1 MSAPITDLPSSISS
15 SGHIDGL
22 GRRVL
27 AFDRET
33 GAILERLHMRPEL
46 AAFEAPIRQRV
57 EQLASFEDERFARPG
72 SVERDP
78 DSGDLTVLSEF
89 VAGSRLSDLLETA
102 EESGLVPGVDVA
114 LGFLLEALPAIS
126 SFHTC
131 SGCSHGLI
139 DSTRLVVTPAGQ
151 VIFLDAAFGSVV
163 EHLGLTASRLWREFG
178 IASPQSP
185 GPIRLDAT
193 ADIAQVALVA
203 VMLVVGRRLR
213 DDEYP
218 DAIPSLL
225 MEVAEVAQ
233 IRGSHVFASSLQRL
247 FQRSLPLP
255 GRRPFSSAEELANE
269 IRLLL
274 RREIGAE
281 VCRQALIDFTEQMDA
296 QFSASRASGQ
306 DPLPAVA
313 QPRIDTGLGLDQL
326 ALDAID
332 SIEVLDDEGEVES
345 LVPEPREEPPTGG
358 LEEFEEIS
366 LDPLIVE
373 AAALQPAS
381 RLARI
386 EPALRLPDLPDYADE
401 PPATLS
407 IQPTDGSA
415 SVAAGR
421 ATEVANPWR
430 FDSGRADRLSAEPAA
445 AEVTLE
451 IGEPERLAPEVTRGE
466 SARPVADAPAAAPH
480 ASSIA
485 VASAA
490 PPIGTSDSAATD
502 EAPSD
507 DEVPPDAEEPAERT
521 GWRLSR
527 RLKRQ
532 QKSARARKDKLRSA
546 TESKPESKP
555 APQVPAQPAKPQG
568 GWLVNPDRAAAF
580 AAAVPD
586 PGPAQAPP
594 VIGQPAPPPMPVYP
608 AATVVLPAAVPPAP
622 VAPQAIPMPVY
633 GAPAPPA
640 PPPPIRPVAVAP
652 PVAPKATAPA
662 GAPLRLKAEPPPGY
676 APPRPGG
683 TVSNFP
689 YGHRRPM
696 FEPEPPRGFPWKL
709 AMAAVLIVGIAVVV
723 GRAYLP
729 SSGSTSTEAEP
740 AAAAATLPEPAP
752 AAPAAKVQTG
762 DIVIE
767 TQPAGARVLLDGKPA
782 GETPLRL
789 AKVPVGRHVLTFV
802 SAAGEV
808 TRTVRVAAGKSVS
821 VDVSIFSGWV
831 AIFAPIVLD
840 VSVNGRSLGTTEQER
855 LMLPPGRHE
864 LTLTNRE
871 LGYKAVKEV
880 EVEPGE
886 VRSLTVEPR
895 GEASFN
901 AIPWAEV
908 WMDGKKLGDTPL
920 GSMRVPL
927 GMREFVFKHPQYG
940 ERRVTAPI
948 RADQPSAIG
957 VDFTRP
963 Q

>member
-33 GAILERLHMRPEL
+33 GAILERLHLRPEL

-57 EQLASFEDERFARPG
+57 EQLATFEDERFARPG

-78 DSGDLTVLSEF
+78 ASGDLTVLSEF

-126 SFHTC
+126 SFHT
-131 SGCSHGLI
+131 STGCSHGLI

-163 EHLGLTASRLWREFG
+163 ERLGLTASRLWREFG
-178 IASPQSP
+178 VASPQTP

-193 ADIAQVALVA
+193 ADITQVALGA

-213 DDEYP
+213 HDEYP

-225 MEVAEVAQ
+225 MEVVEIAQ
-233 IRGSHVFASSLQRL
+233 IRGSYVFANSLQRL
-247 FQRSLPLP
+247 FQRSLPVA
-255 GRRPFSSAEELANE
+255 GRRPFSSAEELVNE

-281 VCRQALIDFTEQMDA
+281 VCRQALINFTEQMDA
-296 QFSASRASGQ
+296 QFSASRASGP
-306 DPLPAVA
+306 DTLPAVA
-313 QPRIDTGLGLDQL
+313 PPRIDSALRLDQL

-332 SIEVLDDEGEVES
+332 SIEVLDEDGEA
-345 LVPEPREEPPTGG
+345 EPRLPKAREEPTSID

-366 LDPLIVE
+366 LDPLMVDDAI
-373 AAALQPAS
+373 LQPTS
-381 RLARI
+381 RLARA
-386 EPALRLPDLPDYADE
+386 EPALRLPELPDYADE
-401 PPATLS
+401 PPVTLHVEPASDVASAAATR
-407 IQPTDGSA
+407 
-415 SVAAGR
+415 V
-421 ATEVANPWR
+421 TEVADPWR
-430 FDSGRADRLSAEPAA
+430 FDSARGDRLSAEPAA

-451 IGEPERLAPEVTRGE
+451 IGEPERLAPDP
-466 SARPVADAPAAAPH
+466 AREEPERPAPAVPDAPPIAA
-480 ASSIA
+480 
-485 VASAA
+485 ASAA
-490 PPIGTSDSAATD
+490 PPIKMAGSASSDGV
-502 EAPSD
+502 PSD
-507 DEVPPDAEEPAERT
+507 DALPEDVDQPAENT

-546 TESKPESKP
+546 TESKP
-555 APQVPAQPAKPQG
+555 APQVPAQPAKPHG

-586 PGPAQAPP
+586 AAPVQAPR
-594 VIGQPAPPPMPVYP
+594 VIGQAAPPPMPVFP
-608 AATVVLPAAVPPAP
+608 AVPSVVPAVAPPAP

-633 GAPAPPA
+633 GAPAPP
-640 PPPPIRPVAVAP
+640 PPPPPAPIRPVAVAP
-652 PVAPKATAPA
+652 PVAPKAIAPA

-683 TVSNFP
+683 TISTLP

-696 FEPEPPRGFPWKL
+696 FEAEPPRGFPWKL
-709 AMAAVLIVGIAVVV
+709 AIAAVLIVGIAVVV
-723 GRAYLP
+723 GRAYIP
-729 SSGSTSTEAEP
+729 SRASASPEPEPP
-740 AAAAATLPEPAP
+740 AAAAAHPEPAR
-752 AAPAAKVQTG
+752 AAMAAKVQTG

-782 GETPLRL
+782 GQTPLTL
-789 AKVPVGRHVLTFV
+789 ANVPVGRHVLTFV
-802 SAAGEV
+802 SSAGEV
-808 TRTVRVAAGKSVS
+808 TRTVRVASGKSLT
-821 VDVSIFSGWV
+821 VDISIFSGWV

-840 VSVNGRSLGTTEQER
+840 VSVNGRSLGTTEQDR

-864 LTLTNRE
+864 LTLTNKE
-871 LGYKAVKEV
+871 LGYKAVKEI

-886 VRSLTVEPR
+886 VRSVTVEPR

-920 GSMRVPL
+920 GNMRVPL

-940 ERRVTAPI
+940 ERRVTASI

-963 Q
+963 E